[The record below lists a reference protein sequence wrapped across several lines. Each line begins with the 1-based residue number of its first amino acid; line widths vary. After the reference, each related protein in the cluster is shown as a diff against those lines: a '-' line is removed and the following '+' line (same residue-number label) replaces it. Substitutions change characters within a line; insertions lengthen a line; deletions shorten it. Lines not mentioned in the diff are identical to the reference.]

1 METEEL
7 IRKCQAITLEGE
19 EADKFIFAGQMKEK
33 GSKAV
38 AGCLV
43 GKILLA
49 RGVNREGLKTALDQ
63 AWRTVHDFKVESL
76 GSNIFVFKFLSE
88 ADKKRVFNGGPW
100 HFDRALM
107 VLQEP
112 KGIGSIKKQ
121 SFSHVSFWIQ
131 IHNVP
136 LMCMDTSI
144 IRELGSRVGK
154 VEDIGMDAQGECFG
168 EFVRIRVSVNITKPL
183 KKLIVLKQEDDE
195 DIPLPV
201 VYERLPDFCF
211 CCGCIG
217 HQFRECM
224 EYKGQ
229 QKENLPFGPWL
240 KAVSLADRIKL
251 NRAKEKWS
259 RKHEKSREEVPESD
273 SAEIPN
279 PGSPNLTMG
288 QNFGSTLNK
297 ESTEREGGLIRVGH
311 VEKGVVTADNLEG
324 SKKKLMQPNDKK
336 LKGAAE
342 ISDVTGM
349 QDTKARLLLEKENLE
364 GNGKGKKSWWAKKK
378 NGQMKRTQPK

>member
-1 METEEL
+1 M
-7 IRKCQAITLEGE
+7 
-19 EADKFIFAGQMKEK
+19 
-33 GSKAV
+33 
-38 AGCLV
+38 
-43 GKILLA
+43 
-49 RGVNREGLKTALDQ
+49 
-63 AWRTVHDFKVESL
+63 
-76 GSNIFVFKFLSE
+76 
-88 ADKKRVFNGGPW
+88 
-100 HFDRALM
+100 
-107 VLQEP
+107 
-112 KGIGSIKKQ
+112 
-121 SFSHVSFWIQ
+121 
-131 IHNVP
+131 
-136 LMCMDTSI
+136 
-144 IRELGSRVGK
+144 
-154 VEDIGMDAQGECFG
+154 
-168 EFVRIRVSVNITKPL
+168 NITKPL

-342 ISDVTGM
+342 ILDVTGM
-349 QDTKARLLLEKENLE
+349 QDIKARLLLEKENLE
-364 GNGKGKKSWWAKKK
+364 GNGKGKEILAGK
-378 NGQMKRTQPK
+378 